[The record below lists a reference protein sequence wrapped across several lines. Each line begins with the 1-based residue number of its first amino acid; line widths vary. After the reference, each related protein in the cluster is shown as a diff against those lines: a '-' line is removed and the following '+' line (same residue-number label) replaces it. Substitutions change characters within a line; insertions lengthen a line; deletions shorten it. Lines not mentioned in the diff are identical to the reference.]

1 MIIGLQ
7 YAIVLGIITGILNMI
22 PYIGILIAGGLSV
35 IATLTG
41 SPDFS
46 LIFWVI
52 IVISIVQFIDNNFFI
67 TFIVGSK
74 VKINAFVSIVGI
86 IIGGAISGFSGM
98 FLAIPITA
106 ILKVIFD
113 RIKSLEPWGYFMGD
127 EIPSKKK

>member
-1 MIIGLQ
+1 
-7 YAIVLGIITGILNMI
+7 
-22 PYIGILIAGGLSV
+22 
-35 IATLTG
+35 
-41 SPDFS
+41 
-46 LIFWVI
+46 
-52 IVISIVQFIDNNFFI
+52 
-67 TFIVGSK
+67 VGSK